1 MSFTVWKAVKEMIF
15 SELYSTYYH
24 TVAAVLA
31 EAVSHPLSNDELKT
45 IVESQAFGESI
56 LSIPSALKEERWKLL
71 KPDRTTPIK
80 RKPDMPLTTL
90 QKRWLKSIAQDPRL
104 RLFGE
109 FDLDFPDVEPLFLP
123 EDILVFDRYNDG
135 DAYEDE
141 TYIANFRIILNA
153 VRKKYPLYIE
163 TKNRRGEVLGRTI
176 FPESLEYSEKDDKF
190 RLIGAGDRRG
200 NTINLGRIVNCR
212 PSEKISK
219 SCGGQ
224 RGTRRQRSVVF
235 ELKDRRN
242 ALERALLHFAHFRKQ
257 AEKIADDRYQITV
270 YYDKE
275 DETEIV
281 IRVLSFGPLIRV
293 TAPQHFI
300 GLIKQRLMDQKSCG
314 Q

>member
-1 MSFTVWKAVKEMIF
+1 MIF

-24 TVAAVLA
+24 TVSAVLA
-31 EAVSHPLSNDELKT
+31 EAVSHPLSDDELKT

-71 KPDRTTPIK
+71 KPDGTTPIK

-109 FDLDFPDVEPLFLP
+109 FDLDFPDVESHFLP

-141 TYIANFRIILNA
+141 TYIANFRIILDA

-200 NTINLGRIVNCR
+200 NTINLGRIVSCR

-224 RGTRRQRSVVF
+224 GGKRRQRSVAF
-235 ELKDRRN
+235 ELEDRRN
-242 ALERALLHFAHFRKQ
+242 ALERVLLHFAHFRKQ
-257 AEKIADDRYQITV
+257 AEKITDDRYQITV